1 MIDENV
7 IVFVDLEVNPETG
20 KIREYGAV
28 SSDHR
33 QYRGS
38 SAAAFSQVLNHAAYI
53 CGHNLLRHDL
63 KYIKTV
69 LAEACPDAQLI
80 DTLPLSPLLFPK
92 KPYHHL
98 LKDDK
103 LQSAQLNNP
112 LNDAMKA
119 QELYE
124 DEVCA
129 FRDLPESLRSIYGRI
144 LGREEEF
151 SGFMSRM
158 ETEYAYDPSGEIH
171 RFFQGRICD
180 YAPIQS
186 LIDQTPVELAYAL
199 SLIWAGDQY
208 SVTPPWVIRT
218 YPKITNVMKTLR
230 GIPCGLRCSYC
241 DSKLDIHK
249 RLKEI
254 YGFNAFRT
262 YDGVPLQEEATEAAV
277 MGESLLAV
285 FPTGG
290 GKSLTFQLPALMA
303 GESDRGLTVVISP
316 LQSLMK
322 DQVDHLEEKGITD
335 AVAINGL
342 LDPMERK
349 EAIDRVANGM
359 ASILYISPESLR
371 SGTIESLLR
380 SRNVVRFV
388 IDEAHCFSAW
398 GQDFRVDYLY
408 IGDFIRKLQ
417 EEKHLTRRIPVSCF
431 TATAKQKV
439 ISDIREYFRQK
450 LGLELKLYTTQ
461 ATRANLRYAVL
472 YKETDEEKY
481 QEVRNLIQARNCPAI
496 VYVSRVRRTEQIS
509 GWLREDGIS
518 AEAFNGRMDATEKI
532 RVQEAFLQDRIQVI
546 VATSAFGMGV
556 DKKDVGLV
564 VHFDISDSLE
574 NYVQEAGRAGRD
586 QNLNAECY
594 VLFNEEDLDKH
605 FILLNQTK
613 LSLGEIQQVWK
624 AVKELTRN
632 RPDVNCSALEIARQ
646 AGWDDASPQMETR
659 VTSALAALENAGYL
673 ERGRNVPHIY
683 ASSIQVPDMASAV
696 RRIQDS
702 GRFSE
707 KQRET
712 ARRVMNYL
720 ISRKYTAKGTGD
732 EAESRVDYLADRLGL
747 IREEVVHSI
756 LLMREE
762 GILADH
768 TDLTARIRREET
780 RNKSEQILRRFMR
793 LENYMLEHT
802 PEGEKINLRDLND
815 QAIREGIKTATVR
828 QMKTILF
835 FWTISGE
842 FRKRLSADEEK
853 IYPERAMDPETHK
866 RRVSKRQSLCTF
878 IVRYLFEK
886 NEADRHEDAQEDQL
900 VAFSVREIQQAFND
914 PTDALAAPFEAVT
927 EDVEQALLYL
937 SKIQALTLE
946 GGFLVAYNAMQ
957 IHRREMDNRIKYKA
971 EDYRLLNEFY
981 QQRVQQIH
989 IVGEY
994 AHLMVRN
1001 YDEALL
1007 FVSDYFQ
1014 MDYRGFLSKY
1024 FKGTRKGEINRN
1036 ITPEKYEKLF
1046 GNLSDIQ
1053 REIIDDDQSKT
1064 IVVAAGPGSG
1074 KTRLLVHKL
1083 ASLMMLEDVK
1093 HEQMLMLTFSRAAA
1107 TEFKSRLLA
1116 LIGNAAHFVEIR
1128 TFHSYCFELLGRI
1141 GNLED
1146 ATTVVRS
1153 AAEMIR
1159 NNEVEMGRITK
1170 SVLVIDE
1177 AQDMDADE
1185 FALVSALMKRNENMR
1200 VIAVGDD
1207 DQNIYGFRGS
1217 NSGHM
1222 LSLVADY
1229 GARMVEMTE
1238 NYRSDRAIVEMANAY
1253 AALIRYRA
1261 KRTKIQAVSVN
1272 TGSVKVIHYV
1282 QSHLEI
1288 PVAEHLRSHLQEGS
1302 ACILTQTN
1310 EQAERLTGYLQDQGI
1325 RARLI
1330 QSNDGFPLTN
1340 LAEIRFFLRSLDP
1353 SGEKNLIDDDT
1364 WNNAREKLAD
1374 AWGESTCLPLCMKIL
1389 DSFARVNQRKY
1400 IRDLTEFLLESELE
1414 DFQESQTGQ
1423 VTISTIHKAKG
1434 REFDHVTLVLN
1445 AGMPRGD
1452 EDRRKI
1458 YVGITRARKSLE
1470 IHTIFPE
1477 FDSFSFPGFTL
1488 EKDDRHYDEPK
1499 TILLRLSHRD
1509 VVLSFFHGKKKTMLQ
1524 LRPGKKLYPAR
1535 NGLADDTGTVLVL
1548 YSAAFRERLERL
1560 GEKGYT
1566 VRDGTVRYIV
1576 AWKAEKDD
1584 EETAVLLP
1592 DVTLIKD
1599 QDDE

>member
-1 MIDENV
+1 MMDENAV
-7 IVFVDLEVNPETG
+7 VFVDLEVNPDTG

-28 SSDHR
+28 SSGHA

-38 SAAAFSQVLNHAAYI
+38 SAAAFARMLEHADYV

-63 KYIKTV
+63 HYIRNM
-69 LAEACPDAQLI
+69 LAEACPGAQLI

-119 QELYE
+119 RELFE
-124 DEVCA
+124 DEVQA
-129 FRDLPESLRSIYGRI
+129 FRSLPAPIRSIYGRI
-144 LGREEEF
+144 LGREEAF
-151 SGFMSRM
+151 SGFLSWVNA
-158 ETEYAYDPSGEIH
+158 EVAYDPEEEIRAAFH
-171 RFFQGRICD
+171 GLICD
-180 YAPIQS
+180 HAPLRD
-186 LIDQTPVELAYAL
+186 LIGGTPAELAYAL
-199 SLIWAGDQY
+199 SLIRAGDPY
-208 SVTPPWVIRT
+208 SVTPPWVVRT
-218 YPKITNVMKTLR
+218 YPKLANVMKMLR
-230 GIPCGLRCSYC
+230 GTPCGMRCSYC
-241 DSKLDIHK
+241 DSKLDIHR

-254 YGFNAFRT
+254 FGFSSFRT

-303 GESDRGLTVVISP
+303 GETDRGLTVVISP

-342 LDPMERK
+342 LDPLERK

-359 ASILYISPESLR
+359 ASLLYIAPESLR

-380 SRNVVRFV
+380 GRNVVRFV

-417 EEKHLTRRIPVSCF
+417 EAKHSERRIPVSCF

-461 ATRANLRYAVL
+461 AARANLRYAVL
-472 YKETDEEKY
+472 YKESDEEKY
-481 QEVRNLIQARNCPAI
+481 QEVRNLIRARKCPAI
-496 VYVSRVRRTEQIS
+496 VYVSRVKRTEQIA
-509 GWLREDGIS
+509 GWLNGDGIA
-518 AEAFNGRMDATEKI
+518 AEAFNGRMDAAEKI
-532 RVQEAFLQDRIQVI
+532 RVQDAFLNDRIQVI

-564 VHFDISDSLE
+564 IHFDISDSLE

-586 QNLNAECY
+586 ERLSAECY

-632 RPDVNCSALEIARQ
+632 RPNVNCSALEIARQ

-683 ASSIQVPDMASAV
+683 ASSIQVPDMAAAV
-696 RRIQDS
+696 RRIQAS

-732 EAESRVDYLADRLGL
+732 EAESRVDYLADRLGVA
-747 IREEVVHSI
+747 REEVVHSI

-768 TDLTARIRREET
+768 TDLTACIRREET
-780 RNKSEQILRRFMR
+780 RNKSEQILRRFTR
-793 LENYMLEHT
+793 LERFMLDHT
-802 PEGEKINLRDLND
+802 PEGEKLSLRDLND
-815 QAIREGIKTATVR
+815 QAVREGIRTATVR

-842 FRKRLSADEEK
+842 FRKRLNTDEER
-853 IYPERAMDPETHK
+853 IETERAMDPETHR
-866 RRVSKRQSLCTF
+866 RRVERRQSLCAF
-878 IVRYLFEK
+878 IVRYLFGK
-886 NEADRHEDAQEDQL
+886 DEAAWDGGAEEERT
-900 VAFSVREIQQAFND
+900 VAFSVREVQQAFNHPAD
-914 PTDALAAPFEAVT
+914 ELAAPFEASS
-927 EDVEQALLYL
+927 EDVEQALLFL

-946 GGFLVAYNAMQ
+946 GGFLVSYNAMQ
-957 IHRREMDNRIKYKA
+957 IQRREMDNRIKYKA

-981 QQRVQQIH
+981 RQRIQQIH

-1001 YDEALL
+1001 YGEALQ
-1007 FVSDYFQ
+1007 FVSDYFA
-1014 MDYRGFLSKY
+1014 MDYRGFLAKY

-1046 GNLSDIQ
+1046 GSLSDTQ
-1053 REIIDDDQSKT
+1053 REIIGDDQSQY

-1128 TFHSYCFELLGRI
+1128 TFHSYCFELLGKI

-1146 ATTVVRS
+1146 AATVVRS

-1159 NNEVEMGRITK
+1159 SNEVEIGRITR

-1217 NSGHM
+1217 NSGYM
-1222 LSLVADY
+1222 LSLAADY
-1229 GARMVEMTE
+1229 GARMAEMTE
-1238 NYRSDRAIVEMANAY
+1238 NYRSCRAIVDMANAY
-1253 AALIRYRA
+1253 AARIRHRA
-1261 KRTKIQAVSVN
+1261 KTEKIRAVTGD
-1272 TGSVKVIHYV
+1272 TGSVTVIRYTGPE
-1282 QSHLEI
+1282 LEI
-1288 PVAEHLRSHLQEGS
+1288 PAAERLKTHLREGTVC
-1302 ACILTQTN
+1302 ALTRTN
-1310 EQAERLTGYLQDQGI
+1310 EQAERLAGYLQEQGI
-1325 RARLI
+1325 RAALI

-1340 LAEIRFFLRSLDP
+1340 LAEIRFFLRQLDMTGEQSLI
-1353 SGEKNLIDDDT
+1353 GDDA
-1364 WNNAREKLAD
+1364 WKAAREKLAE
-1374 AWGESTCLPLCMKIL
+1374 AWAESACLPVCLAML
-1389 DSFARVNQRKY
+1389 DSFARVNRRKY
-1400 IRDLTEFLLESELE
+1400 RRDLTEFLLESSLE
-1414 DFQESQTGQ
+1414 DFQDSRAGQ
-1423 VTISTIHKAKG
+1423 VTVSTIHKAKG
-1434 REFDHVTLVLN
+1434 REFDHVSLLLN
-1445 AGMPRGD
+1445 GGEAREDD
-1452 EDRRKI
+1452 ERRMI
-1458 YVGITRARKSLE
+1458 YVGMTRARKSLD
-1470 IHTIFPE
+1470 IHTTSRE
-1477 FDSFSFPGFTL
+1477 FDSFRFPGLAL
-1488 EKDDRHYDEPK
+1488 EEDGRQYGEPEA
-1499 TILLRLSHRD
+1499 ILLRLTHRD
-1509 VVLSFFHGKKKTMLQ
+1509 VVLGFFRGKKKQTLQ
-1524 LRPGKKLYPAR
+1524 LRSGMALYPR
-1535 NGLADDTGTVLVL
+1535 GNGLADENGTVLVL
-1548 YSAAFRERLERL
+1548 YSAACRERLNRL
-1560 GEKGYT
+1560 AEKGYAAQ
-1566 VRDGTVRYIV
+1566 RGAIRFIV
-1576 AWKAEKDD
+1576 AWKQEGDA
-1584 EETAVLLP
+1584 EETAVILP
-1592 DVTLIKD
+1592 DLYLKKNG
-1599 QDDE
+1599 